1 MRRYSVVEK
10 IIIFWEWQIFRLLID
25 DFEKN
30 WLSVWINE
38 VNVNKNKIVLPI
50 LFVVYM
56 GVLIVFISVEINYW
70 LKFRR

>member
-10 IIIFWEWQIFRLLID
+10 MIIFWEWQIFRLLID

-38 VNVNKNKIVLPI
+38 VNVNKIVLPI